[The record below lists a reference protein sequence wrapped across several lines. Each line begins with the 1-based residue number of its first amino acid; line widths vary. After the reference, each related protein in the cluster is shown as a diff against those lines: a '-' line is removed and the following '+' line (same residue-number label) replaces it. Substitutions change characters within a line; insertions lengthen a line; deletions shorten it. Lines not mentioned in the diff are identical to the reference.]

1 MNSFNDRTTLTAF
14 AGGLLLTLAMV
25 VGSCLEMG
33 RVVLAG
39 LSLGTG
45 GCLVFLGWR
54 VLGLGRRERAR
65 AGELRAAE
73 EFKERLRECSDAV
86 IVELSPEGR
95 TLEDGDWTAMWLGES
110 RELAL
115 RALQVARQGD
125 NACFRGW
132 ALGAAGEPALWEV
145 TLAPSADA
153 ARRMEKVLA
162 VARDITERHA
172 NAEKSRIFFDDAS
185 EALLLIGEG
194 QIIDANHAVTR
205 MLGLADRRALLS
217 RRVEELSPEMQPD
230 GTSSRDKARE
240 VSEAAVASG
249 HVCYQWVCRRPDGVE
264 FPAEVTLSSGEL
276 GGRRVFLAVLH
287 DASEKRT
294 VEAALRAS
302 EERFQAF
309 MNNSPAVA
317 AIRDEDG
324 RLVYLNRVMEEKFQ
338 LRAEEMLGK
347 TDADWLPAELARTVA
362 ETDRAVLAS
371 GQAREV
377 VEIIPLP
384 DGRAR
389 EWLTMKFCMG
399 SQNGRKLLGA
409 VAVDVTEQR
418 QAERAVQES
427 ERKFRELFDDA
438 PVAYH
443 ELDLDNRITRVN
455 ATELAMLGY
464 TAEEMVGRSVWSFIF
479 EEKPDEAGA
488 RESARG
494 ARSEYPCTFRRKD
507 GRKVSVLMRQ
517 KFMKDPAGAICGR
530 RATLQ
535 DITALK
541 RTESELRDAEE
552 KYRSIFENAIEGIF
566 QSTAEGSYM
575 SVNPA
580 LARMFGYV
588 SPDEM
593 MSTVTHIAKQ
603 LYVQPGRRADFTALI
618 QDKNSVSDFESEVYR
633 KDASTIWIAER
644 CRAVRD
650 GDGKLLYYE
659 GTAEDITA
667 RRQAEQAVKSAR
679 DAAVES
685 ARLKSEFL
693 ANMSHEIRTPMNGV
707 IGMTDLLLDTDLT
720 AKQRDFT
727 QTIAGSA
734 DSLLTIINDILD
746 FSKIEAGMLNFE
758 EIDFQLAPVVE
769 GAVEVLAARAAAKK
783 IDIASLVYNGVPSGL
798 RGDPGR
804 LRQVL
809 TNLVGNAVKFT
820 ERGEVVVRAN
830 CQEESA
836 THVVIRFTITDS
848 GIGIDPEAQSRLFQ
862 AFVQADGGTT
872 RKFGGTGLGLAICRQ
887 LVQRMGGEI
896 GVTSQPGKGSTF
908 WFTARFARSAAA
920 TPSAAPRRA
929 QLQNL
934 RVLVVDGHETN
945 RTVLHHLLTSRAMQV
960 HESVNALDALGLMRA
975 EAARGRPLD
984 LAILDM
990 QMPGMDGLEL
1000 ARSIKKD
1007 PKLAT
1012 TKIVI
1017 LTSMDRHDD
1026 PEALRDSGVAG
1037 CLVKPV
1043 KQAQLFECLQTVMSP
1058 DVAAGGIKAS
1068 FVALPKP
1075 MGIPPEL
1082 EGLSLR
1088 ILVAEDNPVNQKVA
1102 VCQLERFGYHPDVVA
1117 NGRLALAAVQ
1127 RQPYDVIFM
1136 DCQMPELDGYEATRE
1151 LRASA
1156 GEARQTWV
1164 IAMTANSLE
1173 GDREKCLE
1181 AGMNDYL
1188 SKPIKP
1194 EGLAMALARFAKEN
1208 RKTPPPKPSRMA
1220 GKIIDPATLAGFRE
1234 MGGDDGGQMIDSLIG
1249 TFLENSPTV
1258 LRTAREAAER
1268 HDSPEL
1274 ERAAH
1279 TLKGSCSNFG
1289 AERMSAACQQL
1300 ELAAHDRV
1308 FDRVNELL
1316 ATVETEFSSV
1326 RVALENER
1334 TACLV

>member
-1 MNSFNDRTTLTAF
+1 MTLTAF
-14 AGGLLLTLAMV
+14 VGGLLLTLAIV
-25 VGSCLEMG
+25 VASCMGEG
-33 RVVLAG
+33 RVVVA
-39 LSLGTG
+39 LSLATG
-45 GCLVFLGWR
+45 GCMGILG
-54 VLGLGRRERAR
+54 GRAMGRGKRERE
-65 AGELRAAE
+65 GEWRAAE
-73 EFKERLRECSDAV
+73 DFKRRLRECSDAV
-86 IVELSPEGR
+86 IAELSPDGR
-95 TLEDGDWTAMWLGES
+95 TLENDGDWTGMWIGES

-115 RALQVARQGD
+115 SALKEARQGN
-125 NACFRGW
+125 NAYFRGW
-132 ALGAAGEPALWEV
+132 ASGAAGEPALWEV
-145 TLAPSADA
+145 TLAPSVDA
-153 ARRMEKVLA
+153 ARRTQQVLA

-172 NAEKSRIFFDDAS
+172 NAEKSRIVFDDAS

-194 QIIDANHAVTR
+194 QIIDANHAVAR
-205 MLGLADRRALLS
+205 MLGFADRRALLTL
-217 RRVEELSPEMQPD
+217 RVEELSPEVQPD
-230 GTSSRDKARE
+230 GISSRDKARE
-240 VSEAAVASG
+240 VSEAAVARG
-249 HVCYQWVCRRPDGVE
+249 HVCYHWVYRRSDGVE
-264 FPAEVTLSSGEL
+264 FSTEVTLNCGEL
-276 GGRRVFLAVLH
+276 GGRRVLLAVLR
-287 DASEKRT
+287 DASEKRNL
-294 VEAALRAS
+294 EAALRAS

-309 MNNSPAVA
+309 MQHSPALSV
-317 AIRDEDG
+317 IKDEEG
-324 RLVYLNRVMEEKFQ
+324 RLVYLNLAIEEKFQ
-338 LRAEEMLGK
+338 IRAEEVIGK
-347 TDADWLPAELARTVA
+347 TDAEWLPAETARTVA

-377 VEIIPLP
+377 AEAIPMP
-384 DGRAR
+384 DGRLS
-389 EWLTMKFCMG
+389 EWLTTKFCMG

-409 VAVDVTEQR
+409 MAVDVTEQR
-418 QAERAVQES
+418 QAERAVHES

-455 ATELAMLGY
+455 AAELAMLGY
-464 TAEEMVGRSVWSFIF
+464 AAEEMVGRSVWSFIF
-479 EEKPDEAGA
+479 EEKPDEAGV
-488 RESARG
+488 RETPRG
-494 ARSEYPCTFRRKD
+494 VRSEYPCTFRRKD

-517 KFMKDPAGAICGR
+517 KFMKDSSGAICGR

-580 LARMFGYV
+580 LAQMFGYA

-603 LYVQPGRRADFTALI
+603 LYVKPGRRAEFASLI
-618 QDKNSVSDFESEVYR
+618 QDKHAVSDFESEVYR
-633 KDASTIWIAER
+633 KDGSTIWISER

-679 DAAVES
+679 DTAVES

-693 ANMSHEIRTPMNGV
+693 ANMSHEIRTPMNGI
-707 IGMTDLLLDTDLT
+707 IGMTDLLLDTELS

-746 FSKIEAGMLNFE
+746 FSKIEAGMLHFE

-908 WFTARFARSAAA
+908 WFTARFARQAAE
-920 TPSAAPRRA
+920 TPSVTPRKA
-929 QLQNL
+929 QFQNL
-934 RVLVVDGHETN
+934 RVLVVDEHDTN
-945 RTVLHHLLTSRAMQV
+945 RSVLHHLLTSRSMQV

-1000 ARSIKKD
+1000 ARHIKQD

-1017 LTSMDRHDD
+1017 LTSMDREDD

-1043 KQAQLFECLQTVMSP
+1043 KQAQLFECLQTVMVP
-1058 DVAAGGIKAS
+1058 NVASGEIKAS
-1068 FVALPKP
+1068 VGTSPKP
-1075 MGIPPEL
+1075 MEIPPEL

-1102 VCQLERFGYHPDVVA
+1102 VCQLEKFGYRPDVVE

-1127 RQPYDVIFM
+1127 HKPYDVIFM

-1151 LRASA
+1151 LRAS
-1156 GEARQTWV
+1156 GGRARQTWV

-1194 EGLAMALARFAKEN
+1194 EGLAVALSRFAKEC
-1208 RKTPPPKPSRMA
+1208 RKTLPLKPARPA
-1220 GKIIDPATLAGFRE
+1220 GKIIDPVTLAGFRD
-1234 MGGDDGGQMIDSLIG
+1234 MGGDDGGQMLDSLIG

-1258 LRTAREAAER
+1258 LRTAREAAKR
-1268 HDSPEL
+1268 QDAPEL

-1289 AERMSAACQQL
+1289 AERMSDACQQL
-1300 ELAAHDRV
+1300 EQAVHDRI
-1308 FDRVNELL
+1308 FDHVDELL
-1316 ATVETEFSSV
+1316 TTVATELASV
-1326 RVALENER
+1326 CLALENER
-1334 TACLV
+1334 SACLA